1 MIICIVGM
9 GYVGLPLAIEFAK
22 HVKVIGYE
30 INEEKVQLMK
40 NGIDPTHEVG
50 DDAVKNTTIEFTSN
64 PKKINEADFIIV
76 AVPTPINENNIPD
89 LKYVISASETVAKN
103 MKKNS
108 IIVYESTVYPGCTEE
123 DCLPVLEKNSGLKLG
138 EFGLGYSPERINP
151 GDKIHRVD
159 TIVKVVSGNNEEVL
173 DKVAKVYSLII
184 KAGVHKAS
192 SIKVAEAAK
201 VIENVQRDLNIALM
215 NELSIIFEKMN
226 INTHDVI
233 EAAGTKWNFHKYTP
247 GLVGGHC
254 FEKNQLFFIKTND
267 KSDILSSESLYELSK
282 KEKNIEILSFN
293 VNLKKSEFQKLT
305 QSKKRKYSNL
315 IKIRTSTNQILKV
328 TDDHPIVIWDK
339 GFKVKHAKDI
349 SLNDRLVINTK
360 LPEIKIKEKI
370 DIINS
375 LPKVLVE
382 KTRVKPILKTFRDY
396 KEIIDFK
403 KNTGKKAS
411 NIYFRDYMSLKDY
424 LLLEKKKV
432 MPIKRD
438 EIYLV
443 TGRGPSFN
451 QIKALIDI
459 NEDFARMIGYYLS
472 EGCVTKDKSLRV
484 RWTFSLDENYL
495 VDDLINIITSLGL
508 KYSIYKSKKDK
519 AQTVKVSSNIFGYL
533 IKEILDCGKDSY
545 DAKAPMQLLFSD
557 YKLDLLKGII
567 NGDGGVNLYL
577 GKRDYKKNNQLF
589 SHENCSCEI
598 NFFSISKN
606 LFHQTI
612 LLLQDLGITCSF
624 DKEKQLL
631 WIHGHDNLN
640 KARNLFMG
648 KKRDKIDKYFSQ
660 KLKFIKSKKY
670 EIQDG
675 FLIVN
680 LKEILTEET
689 DFVYSFEVDKTKT
702 LVTNFGLIVHNCIG
716 VDPYYLTYKAQQFGY
731 NPKVILAGREIN
743 DNMHM
748 QVIKLIEKKFILDNK
763 KILIMGLTFKENV
776 PDYRNSRAKQLI
788 EVLKGKG
795 ALIDGYDPYLDKKI
809 IEKEFKCNFVDTIS
823 SDYDLLILFSP
834 HENILD
840 KIPKDKLI
848 FDIKGYLKLKG
859 INYISL

>member
-660 KLKFIKSKKY
+660 KFKFIKSKKY